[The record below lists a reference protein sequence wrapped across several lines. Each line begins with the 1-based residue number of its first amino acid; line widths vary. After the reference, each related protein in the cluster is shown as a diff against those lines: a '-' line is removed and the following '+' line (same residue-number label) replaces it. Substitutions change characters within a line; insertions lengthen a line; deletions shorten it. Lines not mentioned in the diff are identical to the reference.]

1 MINALKTRI
10 RESDRPVGTK
20 RPNLI
25 RLPPEGHVY
34 GLEGK
39 KDPEGVGTSKY
50 LFFLIKKND
59 FYFLYSHSKLENS
72 PTFPNCPTPSR
83 FYNN

>member
-25 RLPPEGHVY
+25 KLPPEDHVY
-34 GLEGK
+34 GLEGI
-39 KDPEGVGTSKY
+39 KDPEGVDTSN
-50 LFFLIKKND
+50 FLKIK
-59 FYFLYSHSKLENS
+59 FS
-72 PTFPNCPTPSR
+72 
-83 FYNN
+83 